1 MKYSLITDTRAS
13 SESFNTLKKAITE
26 LYPDFSFEKTVRA
39 EGESETAI
47 YARGDERIFAEL
59 NYGTHEVR
67 VSSDIPVPELA
78 EFFKLSRKAAE
89 KEYVSDR
96 VKLLP
101 FKYVGGGVKLHPF
114 KSPRFWKYVIIPAA
128 LLLVSAIILI
138 IEYFDFE
145 MLILP
150 ILFLVMLVP
159 IFASALGWI
168 WFIPVL
174 PAAIAAARFK
184 KEKLYKLIVTAMPLV
199 SAVRLCI
206 AYPDT
211 CGSVYQSMP
220 YIPETLLYALRGAYL
235 EIVIL
240 LLFMYILALPYM
252 ITDDIAGAVCENNGG
267 KRPRKR
273 FSALC
278 WTVSVVVS
286 ITAVCIS
293 GHFAV
298 IENQKQEAERI
309 AVLAEEREERSREYD
324 RIYEEYGLDMI
335 VAAKYSADH
344 RYYDWYNCPD
354 SAMKPVWERLF
365 LSGNVNSRLAY
376 SIEDG
381 CVQISF
387 GYFIY
392 YIYPDMNEVWYDGK
406 TICYGGETI

>member
-13 SESFNTLKKAITE
+13 SESFSTLKKAITE

-89 KEYVSDR
+89 KEYVHDR
-96 VKLLP
+96 IKLIS
-101 FKYVGGGVKLHPF
+101 F

-128 LLLVSAIILI
+128 LLLVPAIILI

-150 ILFLVMLVP
+150 ILLSAWMVP
-159 IFASALGWI
+159 ILASALGWI

-184 KEKLYKLIVTAMPLV
+184 KGKLYKLIVTAMPLV

-220 YIPETLLYALRGAYL
+220 YILEALLYALRGAYL

-286 ITAVCIS
+286 IVAVCIS
-293 GHFAV
+293 GHFAI
-298 IENQKQEAERI
+298 IENQKQEAEQMT
-309 AVLAEEREERSREYD
+309 VLAEERKERSREYD

-365 LSGNVNSRLAY
+365 LSGNANSRLAY

-387 GYFIY
+387 GSSFTY
-392 YIYPDMNEVWYDGK
+392 YIYPDMNEIRYDGK
-406 TICYGGETI
+406 TIYYGGETI